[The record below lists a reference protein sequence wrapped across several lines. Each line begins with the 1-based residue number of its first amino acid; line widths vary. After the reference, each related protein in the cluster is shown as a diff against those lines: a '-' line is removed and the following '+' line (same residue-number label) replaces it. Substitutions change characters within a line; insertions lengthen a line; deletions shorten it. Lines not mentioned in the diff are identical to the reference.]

1 MINHATRAIVATLG
15 VLLAIG
21 GLDHGL
27 FEVLQGN
34 VPTSGLIIQAIGD
47 QHRMWVY
54 GTEEALTVVPNFLA
68 TGLLAILVSV
78 AIAVWSVG
86 FVHTR
91 HGATVFILL
100 FVVLFLVGGGIGQ
113 LVFFMLAWLVATR
126 IRRPL
131 SWWRKALPA
140 RVRPVLARFWPATL
154 MAGTAAFLFALEIA
168 VFGYVPGL
176 SAADPDAIRNLCWSL
191 LLAALALFL
200 VTFVAGFAHDL
211 QRQPAG

>member
-47 QHRMWVY
+47 RHRMWVY

-113 LVFFMLAWLVATR
+113 LADAHR
-126 IRRPL
+126 IHDDQNHASHDDR
-131 SWWRKALPA
+131 
-140 RVRPVLARFWPATL
+140 
-154 MAGTAAFLFALEIA
+154 
-168 VFGYVPGL
+168 L
-176 SAADPDAIRNLCWSL
+176 SANRGIGRI
-191 LLAALALFL
+191 
-200 VTFVAGFAHDL
+200 V
-211 QRQPAG
+211 